1 MKSHLLIL
9 ISAVFLIPFLGCKKK
24 SFDPTGKS
32 QADFIGTWTGS
43 ISTFKNNKV
52 IKETGTLVIYNDLG
66 NNLLTGILFMKE
78 TSVFHEFQFV
88 NGTMY
93 FKVENS
99 DSASPFCQ
107 NWNLGGYAVFSETS
121 KMDINISGNE
131 CGDIGKEFVSWTGSV
146 VPASVSDDSVQYYN
160 FATAGNSST
169 YRVTLKNGDSCQ
181 VQKQVSQASANYLFS
196 GATSQ
201 TCGWAGQ
208 TKTFSWKVSPAVF
221 SFVNDSTLGFKS
233 FTFPINARPGVVYST
248 IVNHDTTTVTLL
260 DTNLVMTTPA
270 GSFNCMYFKYTEPV
284 NSGILKV
291 NRTAYLWLNNRF
303 GVIRQEV
310 VNPVDSTDVQL
321 QVLLSKNF

>member
-1 MKSHLLIL
+1 
-9 ISAVFLIPFLGCKKK
+9 
-24 SFDPTGKS
+24 
-32 QADFIGTWTGS
+32 
-43 ISTFKNNKV
+43 
-52 IKETGTLVIYNDLG
+52 
-66 NNLLTGILFMKE
+66 
-78 TSVFHEFQFV
+78 
-88 NGTMY
+88 
-93 FKVENS
+93 
-99 DSASPFCQ
+99 
-107 NWNLGGYAVFSETS
+107 
-121 KMDINISGNE
+121 
-131 CGDIGKEFVSWTGSV
+131 
-146 VPASVSDDSVQYYN
+146 
-160 FATAGNSST
+160 
-169 YRVTLKNGDSCQ
+169 

-233 FTFPINARPGVVYST
+233 FTFPIHARPGVVYST